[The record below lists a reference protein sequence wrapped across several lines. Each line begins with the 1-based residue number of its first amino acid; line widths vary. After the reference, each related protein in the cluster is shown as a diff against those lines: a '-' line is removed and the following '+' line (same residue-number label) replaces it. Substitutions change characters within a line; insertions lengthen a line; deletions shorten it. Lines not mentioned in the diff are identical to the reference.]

1 MNICGIEW
9 IDFVVCILNF
19 YYFFIERI
27 YRNEDFWNIM
37 LLKFKDFYYILLL
50 FELVFFWEGK
60 SLGIREFGVWVCMRF
75 IFLCIYF

>member
-9 IDFVVCILNF
+9 IDFVVRILNF

-27 YRNEDFWNIM
+27 YRNEDFCNIM

-50 FELVFFWEGK
+50 FELVFFREGK